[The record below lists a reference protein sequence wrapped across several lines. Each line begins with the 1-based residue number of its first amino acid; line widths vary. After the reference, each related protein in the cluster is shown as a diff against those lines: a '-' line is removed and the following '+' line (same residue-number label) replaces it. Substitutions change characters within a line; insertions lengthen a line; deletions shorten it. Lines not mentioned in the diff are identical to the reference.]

1 MAVESPMSNFNR
13 KNPYVIQTKQ
23 QYNKLMQMYETVSK
37 SILISAII
45 ILSCFIISLIFSIIL
60 HDIIRIIE
68 SCAILIAYLLYTYD
82 YIKNTIKDD
91 INTDIDKMVT
101 LESNEI
107 MNIDI
112 TYVQDILYK
121 VHNRIG
127 KVEVYIKVYY
137 IRTILL
143 LAFGFILV
151 II

>member
-23 QYNKLMQMYETVSK
+23 QYNKLMEMYETVSK
-37 SILISAII
+37 SILIASIV
-45 ILSCFIISLIFSIIL
+45 ILPCFIFWLVFSSIM
-60 HDIIRIIE
+60 HDIIGIIG
-68 SCAILIAYLLYTYD
+68 SFAMLAAYLLCTYD

-91 INTDIDKMVT
+91 INGDIDKMVT

-127 KVEVYIKVYY
+127 RVSVYIKFYY
-137 IRTILL
+137 IITVAIVVL
-143 LAFGFILV
+143 GFIWV

>member
-23 QYNKLMQMYETVSK
+23 QYNKLMEMYETVSK
-37 SILISAII
+37 SILIASIV
-45 ILSCFIISLIFSIIL
+45 ILPCFIFCLVINIIM
-60 HDIIRIIE
+60 HDIIGIIG
-68 SCAILIAYLLYTYD
+68 SFGILAVYLLCTYD

-91 INTDIDKMVT
+91 INGDIDKMVT

-127 KVEVYIKVYY
+127 RVSVYIKFYY
-137 IRTILL
+137 IITV
-143 LAFGFILV
+143 AILV
-151 II
+151 LEFIWVII

>member
-23 QYNKLMQMYETVSK
+23 QYNKLMELYEDVSK
-37 SILISAII
+37 SILIMS
-45 ILSCFIISLIFSIIL
+45 SIIL
-60 HDIIRIIE
+60 ACFILSLTIAIVNHNITDIIKVVIIF
-68 SCAILIAYLLYTYD
+68 IGYILYTYD

-91 INTDIDKMVT
+91 INGDIDKMVT

-107 MNIDI
+107 INIDI

-127 KVEVYIKVYY
+127 KVSAYLKFYY
-137 IRTILL
+137 EISILL
-143 LAFGFILV
+143 AMVFIW
-151 II
+151 III